1 MARNRSIRNK
11 KKTRRNVENIDI
23 TSLLDILVILLVFL
37 LKSYN
42 SSGVV
47 LNVPKGITLPDSK
60 SETANN
66 PGVMIQVAK
75 EKIYVDDTLI
85 LDVEEDI
92 KAKKK
97 IFGES
102 GRMVVP
108 LYDALVKKKEE
119 IKTLS
124 KQVNLAAGDAVNE
137 ENKKKFTGIANLIVD
152 KTIKYSY
159 VKKVMYTC
167 AAAGFKEYKFIVL
180 GEDQ

>member
-11 KKTRRNVENIDI
+11 KKARRKVENIDI

-47 LNVPKGITLPDSK
+47 LNVPKGITLPDSR

-75 EKIYVDDTLI
+75 ERIYVDDELI
-85 LDVEEDI
+85 LDVEEDL
-92 KAKKK
+92 KQKKK
-97 IFGES
+97 IFGEK
-102 GRMVVP
+102 GRMLVP
-108 LYDALVKKKEE
+108 LYDILVRKKEE
-119 IKTLS
+119 IKTIS
-124 KQVNLAAGDAVNE
+124 KQVNMVAGVSDDD
-137 ENKKKFTGIANLIVD
+137 ENKKKFTGIANLIID

>member
-11 KKTRRNVENIDI
+11 KRPRRNSENIDI

-60 SETANN
+60 SDTPNTA
-66 PGVMIQVAK
+66 GIMIQVSK
-75 EKIYVDDTLI
+75 EKIYVDDKTI
-85 LDVEEDI
+85 LDNENPPQ
-92 KAKKK
+92 K
-97 IFGES
+97 IFGEG
-102 GRMVVP
+102 GRMIVP
-108 LYDALVKKKEE
+108 LYNTLVQKKEE

-124 KQVNLAAGDAVNE
+124 KQVNLVAGVEDDD
-137 ENKKKFTGIANLIVD
+137 ENKKKFTGIANLIID

-159 VKKVMYTC
+159 VKKIMYTC